1 MKIDDSIHKT
11 NYIHQTPD
19 NHHTLEDENTSIS
32 QRDNDNSDIFDNFT
46 LCQKY
51 GQSNIEKAIILL
63 ICIILLSGLILYY
76 NIKMLK
82 PYLIKLICITSI
94 IDLLLLL
101 FYCFLRIKFNSD
113 EWLDSFPIRFFNC
126 TDFIIIIN
134 FILKTV
140 QFIMSFF
147 YQKTLGS
154 LVLFSSK
161 YLLELYLVMSCVK
174 ILVFCPG
181 YKTFEEYFERAIG
194 WVKYLLICC
203 ENEHEQDLNDYKKVN
218 DDTSFF
224 EFNSGNELQIL

>member
-1 MKIDDSIHKT
+1 
-11 NYIHQTPD
+11 
-19 NHHTLEDENTSIS
+19 
-32 QRDNDNSDIFDNFT
+32 
-46 LCQKY
+46 
-51 GQSNIEKAIILL
+51 
-63 ICIILLSGLILYY
+63 
-76 NIKMLK
+76 MLK

-134 FILKTV
+134 FIVKTV

-224 EFNSGNELQIL
+224 EFNSGNELQIV